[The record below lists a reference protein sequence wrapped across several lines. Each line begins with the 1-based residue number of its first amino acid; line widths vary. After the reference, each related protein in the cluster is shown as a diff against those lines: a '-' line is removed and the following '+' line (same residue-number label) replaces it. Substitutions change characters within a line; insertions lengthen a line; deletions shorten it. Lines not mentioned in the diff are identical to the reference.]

1 MDTPKR
7 TLHPLLQAAAV
18 SLIVFSAVGVAAIT
32 GFIPTSKGSA
42 KDETPV
48 AAAQAPVA
56 TAQAPIMA
64 AEAPPQTQT
73 LPDPKPAPAKKPAK
87 KRAVHSA
94 PKMLPAPAPAPAP
107 TPATVTYEPVAQAPQ
122 AVEEPKPVV
131 KPGQLGY
138 VESVREVVQDGD
150 AKGIGAVAGGVVGAV
165 LGHQLKHDS
174 KLVTLV
180 GGAAGAFIGNEAEKR
195 QRATRHWELTVRLD
209 DGTIQKVRSD
219 AAPFW
224 HQGDRV
230 RLLDGKL
237 VPA

>member
-48 AAAQAPVA
+48 AAAQAPVV
-56 TAQAPIMA
+56 T

-73 LPDPKPAPAKKPAK
+73 PPDTQPAPVKKPAK

-94 PKMLPAPAPAPAP
+94 PKTLPAPA
-107 TPATVTYEPVAQAPQ
+107 PATVTYEPVAQAPQ
-122 AVEEPKPVV
+122 AVEAPKPVV

-209 DGTIQKVRSD
+209 DGTIQKVRSE

>member
-48 AAAQAPVA
+48 AAAQAPVV
-56 TAQAPIMA
+56 T

-73 LPDPKPAPAKKPAK
+73 PPDTQPAPAKKPAK

-94 PKMLPAPAPAPAP
+94 PRTLPAPAPAPA
-107 TPATVTYEPVAQAPQ
+107 PATVTYEPVAQAPQ
-122 AVEEPKPVV
+122 AVEAPKPVV

-150 AKGIGAVAGGVVGAV
+150 AKGIGAV

-209 DGTIQKVRSD
+209 DGTIQKVRSE